1 MTQRH
6 GSNPPAPGRR
16 PDPPPNPPRH
26 VGVEDNTQMDR
37 IEKKLDALISA
48 LAAEGEEEQDASAV
62 SLDGDPIPGD
72 RNQSQSLG

>member
-1 MTQRH
+1 MTLRH

-16 PDPPPNPPRH
+16 PDPPSNPPRQ
-26 VGVEDNTQMDR
+26 VGAENKTQMDR

-48 LAAEGEEEQDASAV
+48 LAAEFEEENEALAT
-62 SLDGDPIPGD
+62 SLDGDPMPGD